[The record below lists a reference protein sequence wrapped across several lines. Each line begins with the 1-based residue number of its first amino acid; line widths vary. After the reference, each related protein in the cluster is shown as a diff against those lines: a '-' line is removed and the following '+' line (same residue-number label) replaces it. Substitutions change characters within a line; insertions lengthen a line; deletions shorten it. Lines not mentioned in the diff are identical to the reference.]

1 MYNVLF
7 LPLAQNDLVEIV
19 RYIANDLHNKQAA
32 NSLAD
37 EIIKTTDRLADFPY
51 SYPVYTPIRPT
62 KNEYR
67 KISVQNY
74 LIFYSVDE
82 KEKNVTIA
90 RVVYA
95 KRDYDKLI
103 K

>member
-32 NSLAD
+32 NRLAD
-37 EIIKTTDRLADFPY
+37 EIIKATDMLAEFPY
-51 SYPVYTPIRPT
+51 AYPVYTPIRSV

-74 LIFYSVDE
+74 LIFYTVEE
-82 KEKNVTIA
+82 KAKTVTIT
-90 RVVYA
+90 RVIYA
-95 KRDYDKLI
+95 KRDFDKLI

>member
-19 RYIANDLHNKQAA
+19 RYIANELHNEQAA
-32 NSLAD
+32 NSFAD
-37 EIIKTTDRLADFPY
+37 EIMKATDRLADFPY
-51 SYPVYTPIRPT
+51 AYPVYMPIRST

-74 LIFYSVDE
+74 LIFYTVDE
-82 KEKNVTIA
+82 RTKTVTIA
-90 RVVYA
+90 RVIYA
-95 KRDYDKLI
+95 KRDYDKLM

>member
-1 MYNVLF
+1 MYKIQF

-19 RYIANDLHNKQAA
+19 RYIANDLHNKPAA
-32 NSLAD
+32 NKLAD
-37 EIIKTTDRLADFPY
+37 EIIKATEALSDFPY
-51 SYPVYTPIRPT
+51 AYPAYTPIRPV

-74 LIFYSVDE
+74 LVFYAVDE
-82 KEKNVTIA
+82 KAKTVTVS

>member
-1 MYNVLF
+1 MYNLQF
-7 LPLAQNDLVEIV
+7 LPLAQSDLVGIV
-19 RYIANDLHNKQAA
+19 RYIADDLHNKEAA
-32 NSLAD
+32 QKLAD
-37 EIIKTTDRLADFPY
+37 EIIKATETLTDFPY
-51 SYPVYTPIRPT
+51 AFPAYTAIRPT

-67 KISVQNY
+67 KLIVQNY
-74 LIFYSVDE
+74 MIFYTVDE
-82 KEKNVTIA
+82 KTKTVTVS